1 MPQGD
6 PSSSECLEGEGAKF
20 AIAARASQ
28 HSDRAVTEGECQM
41 QMPAG
46 LLYTKII
53 EAQNVPN
60 MDWLSKTDAYMEI
73 FIRGRRKRFT
83 KVVWNSLNPRHAQ
96 IFQTDQLFLHCL
108 WGNSQH

>member
-1 MPQGD
+1 
-6 PSSSECLEGEGAKF
+6 
-20 AIAARASQ
+20 
-28 HSDRAVTEGECQM
+28 M

-60 MDWLSKTDAYMEI
+60 MDWLSKTDAYVEL

-83 KVVWNSLNPRHAQ
+83 KVDWNSLNPRHAQ
-96 IFQTDQLFLHCL
+96 IFQTDQMFLCCL
-108 WGNSQH
+108 WGASTGPGPVAGMFSTEAFVNPSAGLKKTSLCWC